1 MARTRINPLLVKLHR
16 SYTVEETSRLLNVHR
31 NTVRAW
37 LKSGLPVIDT
47 SRPALIQG
55 KVLRAFLEAR
65 RVGAKRPSPPGTMY
79 CLKCRGP
86 RSPALGM
93 VDFIPREAR
102 AGNLQAL
109 CETCGTTMHRRAR
122 QSLLSTILPGLE
134 VLIAEAPLR
143 IAECPRPS
151 LKCA

>member
-55 KVLRAFLEAR
+55 KVLRAFLESR
-65 RVGAKRPSPPGTMY
+65 RVRAKCPCPPGTLY
-79 CLKCRGP
+79 CLKCRAP
-86 RSPALGM
+86 RLPALGM
-93 VDFIPREAR
+93 VDFIPREAG

-109 CETCGTTMHRRAR
+109 CEPCGTGMHRRAR
-122 QSLLSTILPGLE
+122 QSLI
-134 VLIAEAPLR
+134 
-143 IAECPRPS
+143 
-151 LKCA
+151 